1 MLATLR
7 KIPSPLFN
15 MVVSAMLRKERKTT
29 LGNDK
34 RDTELARFD
43 QMADAW
49 WDPDGAFK
57 HVLAFNA
64 ARLDVIREF
73 ILQHQ
78 QASVHASSEET
89 DGQLQG
95 LRVLDIGCGGGLL
108 SEALAAQG
116 AEVTGIDGSEVSIQV
131 AKAHAAKSGVQVTYL
146 HMLAE
151 ELLDQGLEPFDVV
164 LNTEVIEHVEDQQGL
179 IDTCCALCKD
189 DGLLILATL
198 NRTVKSW
205 LFGIVGAEYV
215 LRLLPRGTHEWR
227 YFVKPDEIKGMLKPH
242 HFSPKALRGLE
253 FNPFNKHWRVT
264 DNCKVNYLLSATRSE
279 SS

>member
-1 MLATLR
+1 
-7 KIPSPLFN
+7 
-15 MVVSAMLRKERKTT
+15 MLRKEHKTT
-29 LGNDK
+29 LGKDK
-34 RDTELARFD
+34 RDAELAKFD

-49 WDPDGAFK
+49 WDPEGAFK

-64 ARLDVIREF
+64 ARLDVILDF
-73 ILQHQ
+73 ISQHQ
-78 QASVHASSEET
+78 QALAQATIEKAERPLH
-89 DGQLQG
+89 G
-95 LRVLDIGCGGGLL
+95 LRILDIGCGGGLL

-131 AKAHAAKSGVQVTYL
+131 AKAHAAKNGVEVTYL

-164 LNTEVIEHVEDQQGL
+164 LNTEVIEHVEDQQEL

-215 LRLLPRGTHEWR
+215 LRLLPRGTHDWR

-242 HFSPKALRGLE
+242 HFRPKALRGLE
-253 FNPFNKHWRVT
+253 FNPLSKHWRVT